1 MAIRLSNEHHKAINW
16 MDRTQIVALLENFGF
31 ACYDRETTDELRD
44 AVRENV
50 ADGTI
55 PASYLND

>member
-1 MAIRLSNEHHKAINW
+1 MTLRLSNDQHKAINW
-16 MDRTQIVALLENFGF
+16 MDRKQIVALLENFGF
-31 ACYDRETTDELRD
+31 ACYDSESTDELRD

-55 PASYLND
+55 PPSYLND